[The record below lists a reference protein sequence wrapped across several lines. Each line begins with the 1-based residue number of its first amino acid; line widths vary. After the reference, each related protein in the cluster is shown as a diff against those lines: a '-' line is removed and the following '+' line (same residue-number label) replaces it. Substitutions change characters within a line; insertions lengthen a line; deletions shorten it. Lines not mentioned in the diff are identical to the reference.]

1 MKNNYI
7 IFTLLLLSTFTYS
20 QKSEKLKGSKIVSV
34 THREIGA
41 FENIEV
47 EDNIDIFLVK
57 GNDTALEIEA
67 DDNTHEAFE
76 TNLSGNTL
84 RIRLTK
90 DISGAKKL
98 SIRVTYTDNLKMLI
112 AKTDANVTALSELN
126 LSNITFKCY
135 DNSRLFL
142 NANSKNFTLIA
153 NDKSKVEMNLKSED
167 VVLELNK
174 NTTIKALIT
183 TAKLKCDMYQKS
195 SATIEGDVEDFKLR
209 MDNNTNFTG
218 KNLTTNLAS
227 LIMEGN
233 AKSGI
238 QVKTRLTLEAAGRS
252 ETFLYGDAKIDVKR
266 FSDEATIFKRTLK

>member
-7 IFTLLLLSTFTYS
+7 IFTLLLLTSFTYA
-20 QKSEKLKGSKIVSV
+20 QKSEKIKGSKIVSV
-34 THREIGA
+34 THREIGG

-76 TNLSGNTL
+76 TSLSGTTL

-112 AKTDANVTALSELN
+112 ARTDANVTALSELN

-153 NDKSKVEMNLKSED
+153 NDKSKVEMNLKSDD

-174 NTTIKALIT
+174 NTVVKALIT
-183 TAKLKCDMYQKS
+183 SVKLKCDMYQKA
-195 SATIEGDVEDFKLR
+195 SATIEGDVDDFKLR

-218 KNLTTNLAS
+218 KNLSANTAS
-227 LIMEGN
+227 LIIEGN

-238 QVKTRLTLEAAGRS
+238 QVKSRLSLEATGRS
-252 ETFLYGDAKIDVKR
+252 ETYLYGDAKVDVKR
-266 FSDEATIFKRTLK
+266 FADEATIYKRTLK

>member
-7 IFTLLLLSTFTYS
+7 IFTLLLLTSFTYA
-20 QKSEKLKGSKIVSV
+20 QKSEKIKGSKIVSV
-34 THREIGA
+34 THREIGG

-76 TNLSGNTL
+76 TSLSGTTL

-112 AKTDANVTALSELN
+112 ARTDANVTALSELN

-153 NDKSKVEMNLKSED
+153 NDKSKVEMNLKSDD
-167 VVLELNK
+167 VVLEVNK
-174 NTTIKALIT
+174 NTVVKALIT
-183 TAKLKCDMYQKS
+183 SVKLKCDMYQKA
-195 SATIEGDVEDFKLR
+195 SATIEGDVDDFKLR

-218 KNLTTNLAS
+218 KNLSANTAS
-227 LIMEGN
+227 LIIEGN

-238 QVKTRLTLEAAGRS
+238 QVKSRLSLEATGRS
-252 ETFLYGDAKIDVKR
+252 ETYLYGDAKVDVKR
-266 FSDEATIFKRTLK
+266 FADEATIYKRTLK

>member
-209 MDNNTNFTG
+209 MDKNTNFTG